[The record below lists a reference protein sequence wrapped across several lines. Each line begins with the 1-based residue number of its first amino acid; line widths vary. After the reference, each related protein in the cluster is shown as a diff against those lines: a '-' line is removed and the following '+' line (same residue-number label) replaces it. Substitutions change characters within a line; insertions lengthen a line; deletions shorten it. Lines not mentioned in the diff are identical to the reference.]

1 MARIISF
8 WQHALCQQSSAV
20 HLCSSLIQCFLT
32 LFFEFLLCIK
42 AVLMYMLPNALM
54 FCFLEELREHN
65 GKLNVCLYVCELYS
79 WLFPASCKSYH
90 LDFIFFSFSLLTFP
104 WSWLRQF
111 EEHTMV
117 NLCLTSSVT
126 SPCNCRRFHCI
137 FAKVPS
143 ASTAVFNNAS
153 QPQEMSIF
161 VQFQSL
167 YV

>member
-1 MARIISF
+1 MTTCPVPAVFSSTPV
-8 WQHALCQQSSAV
+8 QQSYSM
-20 HLCSSLIQCFLT
+20 LSYCFLSFYFV
-32 LFFEFLLCIK
+32 LKQFLCI
-42 AVLMYMLPNALM
+42 LPNALM
-54 FCFLEELREHN
+54 LFYFLELLRGHS

-79 WLFPASCKSYH
+79 WLFLASCKSYH

-126 SPCNCRRFHCI
+126 SPCNCRRLHCI

-153 QPQEMSIF
+153 QPQEISIF